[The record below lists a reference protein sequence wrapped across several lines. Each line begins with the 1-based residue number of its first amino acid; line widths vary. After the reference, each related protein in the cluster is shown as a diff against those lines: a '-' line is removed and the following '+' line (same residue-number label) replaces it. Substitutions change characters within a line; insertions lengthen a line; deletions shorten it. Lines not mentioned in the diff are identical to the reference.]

1 MQVKN
6 QKIVVLG
13 TGGTIA
19 GESNSENE
27 GLTYQ
32 AAQRSIEDLLGVVAG
47 KFKLLPKAL
56 ASFQIE
62 TEQVSQIDSKDMDFA
77 IWNQLARRCDHW
89 HSQPDVHAVVITHGT
104 DTLEETA
111 YFLSQV
117 VQRTKPIVLTC
128 AMRPANFKDAD
139 GPQNMRDALNVAAQL
154 TGQGVWMV
162 AAGEVHQSQY
172 VQKVHPTRLNA
183 FDSGEWGASAVVQN
197 DQITWH
203 ANALKNPPENQ
214 VNAAFNIHNLPLPGQ
229 WPWVEI
235 IMNHVETNTRLVQT
249 LVDAGVEG
257 LVVAGSGNASISWVL
272 KEALKSAQS
281 KGVEVWLSSRCNQ
294 GPVVPTV
301 NHVFKTAYELN
312 PSKAR
317 VALMLNLLSKQQ
329 SQST

>member
-1 MQVKN
+1 
-6 QKIVVLG
+6 
-13 TGGTIA
+13 
-19 GESNSENE
+19 
-27 GLTYQ
+27 
-32 AAQRSIEDLLGVVAG
+32 
-47 KFKLLPKAL
+47 
-56 ASFQIE
+56 
-62 TEQVSQIDSKDMDFA
+62 
-77 IWNQLARRCDHW
+77 
-89 HSQPDVHAVVITHGT
+89 
-104 DTLEETA
+104 
-111 YFLSQV
+111 
-117 VQRTKPIVLTC
+117 
-128 AMRPANFKDAD
+128 MRPANFKDAD